1 MKGSQCD
8 RRGNNSGEYEW
19 RANRH
24 GMGEFSNVLLAVMA
38 RACYVA
44 KICVDPAAPMT

>member
-24 GMGEFSNVLLAVMA
+24 GMGEFSNVLLLA
-38 RACYVA
+38 RACLLACLLKSVL
-44 KICVDPAAPMT
+44 IPPRQ